1 MANVWGADV
10 EQLRNLSRQL
20 NAGSTEIQRQ
30 KNVLSN
36 LLTNTEW
43 MGPDAVQFRGKWE
56 SEHVPALARVAQ
68 ALEEAGQQ
76 ATRNAQQQSDASQG

>member
-20 NAGSTEIQRQ
+20 SAGSAEIQRQ
-30 KNVLSN
+30 RNLLSN

-43 MGPDAVQFRGKWE
+43 TGPDAGVFRGQWE
-56 SEHVPALARVAQ
+56 SEHVPALARVAE
-68 ALEEAGQQ
+68 ALEQAGQQ